1 MPGMAQWAKGSGV
14 ATAAAQVI
22 AVARIQSLAQELP
35 YAVVAAVK
43 LKKLFFSKDGL
54 GVPVVAQQVTNP
66 INIHEEAGL
75 ILGLIQQVKDPAVPR
90 AVVQFTDAAGIL
102 HCCGCSVDQQMQ
114 F

>member
-54 GVPVVAQQVTNP
+54 GVPVVAQQVTNLTS
-66 INIHEEAGL
+66 IHEDMGSVPGL
-75 ILGLIQQVKDPAVPR
+75 AQWIKDPALP
-90 AVVQFTDAAGIL
+90 
-102 HCCGCSVDQQMQ
+102 
-114 F
+114 

>member
-54 GVPVVAQQVTNP
+54 GVPVVAQQVTNLTS
-66 INIHEEAGL
+66 IHEDMGSVPGL
-75 ILGLIQQVKDPAVPR
+75 TQWIKDPALP
-90 AVVQFTDAAGIL
+90 
-102 HCCGCSVDQQMQ
+102 
-114 F
+114 